1 MQFAVTKGE
10 NELSELVSRLFNIK
24 GRSAEAT
31 MKNAEAALLK
41 ANPHLTKINKLPEG
55 TLIVIPDVP
64 GTPSTRTAQTSAI
77 GADLEAEARSALKQ
91 LGDVIV
97 RSADDIEK
105 VATATQDAI
114 KNRELKELAAQF
126 PEVRAQIDK
135 TTEAVKNQLKDAK
148 ATASA
153 EKEALAELQSAL
165 QKFSF

>member
-1 MQFAVTKGE
+1 
-10 NELSELVSRLFNIK
+10 
-24 GRSAEAT
+24 
-31 MKNAEAALLK
+31 
-41 ANPHLTKINKLPEG
+41 
-55 TLIVIPDVP
+55 VP

-91 LGDVIV
+91 WGDVIV

-114 KNRELKELAAQF
+114 KNRELKELAAQSA
-126 PEVRAQIDK
+126 EVRAQIDK

-153 EKEALAELQSAL
+153 EKEALAELQAAL